1 MDQIF
6 RDHLPFIIGGLAF
19 AVSLAAVRR
28 QTSWGKRLSVS
39 LLVLT
44 CFYPCAITYLF
55 MNRMN
60 LGESYAYLI
69 FGDVLRILLAM
80 IAAIIVLAWIPFY
93 VIGVRRKVRE

>member
-6 RDHLPFIIGGLAF
+6 RDHLPFMIGGLAF

-28 QTSWGKRLSVS
+28 QTSWAKRLSVS
-39 LLVLT
+39 LFVLA
-44 CFYPCAITYLF
+44 CFYPCAIIYLF

-69 FGDVLRILLAM
+69 FGDVLGILLAI

-93 VIGVRRKVRE
+93 VVGVRKKAGE